1 MSLKRFSS
9 ILSRKSSARSTAG
22 SSTGDR
28 LQYSSK
34 SLVKNTALWF
44 DDGTIVLQAQNV
56 LYRVYAGHLARYSK
70 VFTDMLAI
78 PQSSDSED
86 DSLEKYEGVP
96 LVFLPDSSFDTTN
109 FLMALLHPGFHG
121 RLESLKIEEL
131 ASILRLSRKYIVD
144 ILLSQVVGILTQ
156 LFPSTLSTHIKIS
169 NEVRLANATTGQ
181 LFTIANIAKETGV
194 DILLPSIY
202 YRCCQLELSKVMED
216 AQTLDPEN
224 LNRIITGR
232 DKLQTLT
239 LHSFSWL
246 FAEETRNSKKYARLE
261 SESCRDWDCTREAEV
276 AKVAKT
282 ASTTTS
288 SGLNMLLD
296 PLCLMLLCKA
306 IPTTTCE
313 GCRGGIS
320 RLATTSALNVWT
332 NLPQTFGL
340 PEWKKLVRK

>member
-44 DDGTIVLQAQNV
+44 DDGTIVLQAQN
-56 LYRVYAGHLARYSK
+56 
-70 VFTDMLAI
+70 
-78 PQSSDSED
+78 SSDSED

-131 ASILRLSRKYIVD
+131 ASILRLSRN
-144 ILLSQVVGILTQ
+144 
-156 LFPSTLSTHIKIS
+156 THIKIS

-276 AKVAKT
+276 AKPSRQLPARVVGE
-282 ASTTTS
+282 
-288 SGLNMLLD
+288 GLAVLQRHLPSMFGQICPKLSVFLNGRNWCESED
-296 PLCLMLLCKA
+296 NTKHIKRETPL
-306 IPTTTCE
+306 
-313 GCRGGIS
+313 S
-320 RLATTSALNVWT
+320 R
-332 NLPQTFGL
+332 P
-340 PEWKKLVRK
+340 